1 MPPLRDRG
9 RALWRPRP
17 VNRCR
22 YQGETTKV
30 TEWLLQGLNQRAY
43 DVDNKTAGCR
53 FEKKSIPRHLPRLS
67 FHSPSGGE
75 IRMTK
80 KQMLLTSLL
89 AAIPAL
95 GLVAALA
102 LAAIGGTAG
111 SGMLWGLFGATL
123 LLSIGALASPVVVFL
138 LIPEGGVAA
147 TVSPDEASPEAAT
160 PTDSEVDAEELEEA
174 DVADDLGDFDDDDD
188 FQVGDDADEEFDDF
202 DDDEDFV

>member
-1 MPPLRDRG
+1 
-9 RALWRPRP
+9 
-17 VNRCR
+17 
-22 YQGETTKV
+22 
-30 TEWLLQGLNQRAY
+30 
-43 DVDNKTAGCR
+43 
-53 FEKKSIPRHLPRLS
+53 
-67 FHSPSGGE
+67 
-75 IRMTK
+75 MTK

-160 PTDSEVDAEELEEA
+160 PTDSEVDAEDLEEA

>member
-1 MPPLRDRG
+1 
-9 RALWRPRP
+9 
-17 VNRCR
+17 
-22 YQGETTKV
+22 
-30 TEWLLQGLNQRAY
+30 
-43 DVDNKTAGCR
+43 
-53 FEKKSIPRHLPRLS
+53 
-67 FHSPSGGE
+67 
-75 IRMTK
+75 MTK

-89 AAIPAL
+89 TAIPAL
-95 GLVAALA
+95 GLVAAVSHLA
-102 LAAIGGTAG
+102 SIGGTAG

-174 DVADDLGDFDDDDD
+174 AADAELEEADVADDLGDFDDDDD